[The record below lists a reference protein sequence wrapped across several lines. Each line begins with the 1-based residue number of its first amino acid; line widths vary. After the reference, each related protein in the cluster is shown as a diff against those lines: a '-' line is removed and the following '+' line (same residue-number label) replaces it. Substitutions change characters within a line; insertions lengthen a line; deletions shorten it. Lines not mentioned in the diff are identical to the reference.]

1 MANLLICF
9 SNGKA
14 DRPSEKCFMGM
25 RRVDLLCGDTYGHR
39 YKARLVHIEYGDRL
53 KRKSFLSCLRKL
65 SSETFSRWTSFAMSH
80 LTAGKATRRLVNKFA
95 VALGSTFQQKVS
107 YYHGFLSSI
116 LKLGV
121 WWFGWNELKS
131 LKLHTMYCYTS
142 FTFFQFFDQQLPF
155 EFHKKL

>member
-95 VALGSTFQQKVS
+95 VALCSTFQRSLWKWHSFSLRGIFHNSQRWYTWLVFWSKQRLGEKVPMYFGS
-107 YYHGFLSSI
+107 IFSS
-116 LKLGV
+116 
-121 WWFGWNELKS
+121 S
-131 LKLHTMYCYTS
+131 
-142 FTFFQFFDQQLPF
+142 
-155 EFHKKL
+155 